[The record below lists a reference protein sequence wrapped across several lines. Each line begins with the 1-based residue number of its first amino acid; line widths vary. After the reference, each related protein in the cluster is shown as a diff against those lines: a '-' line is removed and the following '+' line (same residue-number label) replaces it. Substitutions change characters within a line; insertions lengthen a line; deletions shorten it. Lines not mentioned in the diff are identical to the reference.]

1 MEKVVAGVGI
11 FDICP
16 THKIC
21 MTCDNAD
28 LELEKDEL
36 YCYDSKNVKAYRLV
50 CTHRDACVRLRRMA
64 EKGVI

>member
-1 MEKVVAGVGI
+1 MEKVIAGVGI
-11 FDICP
+11 FQIES

-21 MTCDNAD
+21 TMCDNAD

-36 YCYDSKNVKAYRLV
+36 YCYDSKNIRAYRLV

-64 EKGVI
+64 EKGLI